1 MAISYVDNLFL
12 KGHMEYAMLYSLVFA
27 HVWCMAISYVYNLFV
42 FNFSF
47 KELKNAKA
55 FVF

>member
-1 MAISYVDNLFL
+1 
-12 KGHMEYAMLYSLVFA
+12 MLYSLVF
-27 HVWCMAISYVYNLFV
+27 VNGSCMAISYVYNLFV